1 MTPDPIQSPQPV
13 IASAGHCREFSRSSF
28 LRSGVAQA
36 GQGLPPIEA
45 GMPLPAGTGLSR
57 RSFVLRSTGLAL
69 TVFGAQALGPRAFEE
84 GIASAAA
91 AAPDAPVLV
100 SILLVGG
107 LDGLSVLAPVDDPTY
122 HRLRPDIAIAPSGDP
137 ADRYEHDPRLQWH
150 PSAARLKELH
160 AEGKLTVIPAI
171 GYDHANQSHFSSKHF
186 WEVGELNAKNRFGWL
201 GRYLD
206 IHGEPDNP
214 LQGLTMG
221 EWLRPTLAA
230 EQAPIATLKDPA
242 HYGFSMP
249 GVDAGLVYDKALQAY
264 TDSGGLAVA
273 DDVQLG
279 WARRA
284 VRDTNR
290 LRSALAP
297 LQGIDVLQG
306 GPVQY
311 PAYTHPFPRR
321 LAAVADMLA
330 RGMPLRCVSMLSSVG
345 YDAHGGHAQTMT
357 LFKRDVEAIYA
368 FQRDLEAR
376 GLADRVLIQV
386 WSEFG
391 RRPNENG
398 TDGTD
403 HGAGGISFLIGT
415 RAKNQMLGE
424 FPGLDVLDAQDNLR
438 STVDYRSVYC
448 SLLEQWL
455 GVDAEPIIPGA
466 SAFARPTLL
475 AA

>member
-1 MTPDPIQSPQPV
+1 MITSP
-13 IASAGHCREFSRSSF
+13 GHCREFSRSTL
-28 LRSGVAQA
+28 LRAGVAQA

-57 RSFVLRSTGLAL
+57 RSFVLRSAGLAM

-91 AAPDAPVLV
+91 AAPDAPILV

-107 LDGLSVLAPVDDPTY
+107 LDGMSVLAPVDDPIY
-122 HRLRPDIAIAPSGDP
+122 RQLRPNIAIDPTGNP

-160 AEGKLTVIPAI
+160 GEGKLTVMPAI
-171 GYDHANQSHFSSKHF
+171 GYAHANQSHFSSKHF
-186 WEVGELNAKNRFGWL
+186 WEVGELSDKNRFGWL

-206 IHGEPDNP
+206 LHGEPDNP

-230 EQAPIATLKDPA
+230 AQVPVATLKDPSQ
-242 HYGFSMP
+242 YGFSIP
-249 GVDAGLVYDKALQAY
+249 GVDGAVHEKALAAY
-264 TDSGGLAVA
+264 ADSGGLAVA
-273 DDVQLG
+273 DDPQLG

-284 VRDTNR
+284 ARDTNR
-290 LRSALAP
+290 LRTDLSP
-297 LQGIDVLQG
+297 LQGIDVIQQA
-306 GPVQY
+306 PVPY
-311 PAYTHPFPRR
+311 PGYTHPFPRR
-321 LAAVADMLA
+321 LAAVADMLG
-330 RGMPLRCVSMLSSVG
+330 RGMPLRCVSMISSVG

-357 LFKRDVEAIYA
+357 LFKRDVEAIYS

-376 GLADRVLIQV
+376 GLADRVLIHV

-391 RRPNENG
+391 RRPHENG

-415 RAKNQMLGE
+415 RVKNQMLGE
-424 FPGLDVLDAQDNLR
+424 FPGLGTLDAQDNLL
-438 STVDYRSVYC
+438 STIDYRSVYC
-448 SLLEQWL
+448 ALLEQWL
-455 GVDAEPIIPGA
+455 GVDAGPIIPGA
-466 SAFARPTLL
+466 SGFERPALL